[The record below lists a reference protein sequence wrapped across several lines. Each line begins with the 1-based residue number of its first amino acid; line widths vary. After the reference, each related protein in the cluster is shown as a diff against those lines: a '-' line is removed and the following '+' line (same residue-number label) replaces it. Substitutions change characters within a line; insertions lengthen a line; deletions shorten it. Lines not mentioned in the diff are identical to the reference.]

1 MDNNSGEV
9 TEEDDVADNI
19 LELTYMT
26 VALTDT
32 LLWTADSARKVHF
45 PMVSKS
51 VDNNTRINIKLSQPH
66 IRKMMFSNIKSTTVH
81 NMNINKIKNMLTSK

>member
-1 MDNNSGEV
+1 MDNNSVEV

-32 LLWTADSARKVHF
+32 LL
-45 PMVSKS
+45 
-51 VDNNTRINIKLSQPH
+51 
-66 IRKMMFSNIKSTTVH
+66 
-81 NMNINKIKNMLTSK
+81 